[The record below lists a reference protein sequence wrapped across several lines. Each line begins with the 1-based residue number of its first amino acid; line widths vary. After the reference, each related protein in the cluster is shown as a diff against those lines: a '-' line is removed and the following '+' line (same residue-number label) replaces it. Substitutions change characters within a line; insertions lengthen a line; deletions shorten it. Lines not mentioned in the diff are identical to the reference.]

1 MTARAR
7 APNAAVFSLREPGEI
22 DPRTVLTGPLSSLRR
37 VRLNPGD
44 TTSLSAT
51 GVEFTFFV
59 LFGAGTA
66 NTDSVSVVL
75 HHGVSV
81 TVPLHTEVQV
91 VAGEQ
96 GLEYFLAEL
105 EVVDR
110 GVE

>member
-1 MTARAR
+1 
-7 APNAAVFSLREPGEI
+7 VFSLHEPGEI
-22 DPRTVLTGPLSSLRR
+22 DPRTVLTGPLTGIRR

-59 LFGAGTA
+59 LSGAGTA
-66 NTDSVSVVL
+66 STDSASVEL

-81 TVPLHTEVQV
+81 TAPLRTELRV
-91 VAGEQ
+91 VAGEH

-110 GVE
+110 GVD

>member
-1 MTARAR
+1 MTGKVG

-22 DPRTVLTGPLSSLRR
+22 DPRTVLTGPLTSLRR

-66 NTDSVSVVL
+66 STASASVAL

-81 TVPLHTEVQV
+81 TASLHTELRI